1 MKAAGRSIPQ
11 KRLKASSPLPLLL
24 VVDQFPEEVGL
35 ALGNYFTLTNIS
47 ECDDTA
53 NIRFA
58 ISGSDD
64 AGNLPIN
71 DSLLDMLPSLELL
84 ASFGAGYDR
93 IDVSAAARR
102 GVIVTNTP
110 NIHVDEVADF
120 TIGLMIATVRQ
131 IPQAD
136 RFVRTGGW
144 LKSSFPL
151 GAGTLRD
158 RRLGI
163 AGLGQIG
170 KAVASRAASFG
181 MQIAYHAR
189 NEQKRLPY
197 PYYGSLEDLSEAV
210 DVLVVT
216 LPGGEET
223 RHLVNSNVLSALGQN
238 GVLINVSRGSV
249 VDEDAL
255 ISALREERIL
265 GAGLDVFSDEPRV
278 RPELL
283 GFPNVVLQPHIGSS
297 TIRTRR
303 AMWQLVVDNLVSWA
317 ADGKAITP
325 VPETS
330 WPELH
335 SFTDNRLNREK
346 G

>member
-1 MKAAGRSIPQ
+1 MKAAGRSDPQ
-11 KRLKASSPLPLLL
+11 NRLEANSPLPPLL
-24 VVDQFPEEVGL
+24 VVDRIPEEFGL
-35 ALGNYFTLTNIS
+35 ALGKYFTLTTIS
-47 ECDDTA
+47 KCENTA

-58 ISGSDD
+58 ISGSDEAD
-64 AGNLPIN
+64 NLPIN
-71 DSLLDMLPSLELL
+71 GSLLDMLPSLELL
-84 ASFGAGYDR
+84 AGFGAGYDR

-102 GVIVTNTP
+102 GVVVTNTP

-151 GAGTLRD
+151 GAGTLRG

-163 AGLGQIG
+163 AGLGAIG

-181 MQIAYHAR
+181 MQIAYHGR
-189 NEQKRLPY
+189 NKQKSLPY
-197 PYYGSLEDLSEAV
+197 PYYGSLEDLSGAV
-210 DVLVVT
+210 DVLIVT
-216 LPGGEET
+216 LPGGEVT

-238 GVLINVSRGSV
+238 GVLVNVSRGSV

-255 ISALREERIL
+255 ILALREERIL

-278 RPELL
+278 RPEFL
-283 GFPNVVLQPHIGSS
+283 GFPNVVLQPHIGSA
-297 TIRTRR
+297 TISTRR
-303 AMWQLVVDNLVSWA
+303 AMWQLVVDNLLSWA
-317 ADGKAITP
+317 SDGKAITP

-330 WPELH
+330 WPKVH
-335 SFTDNRLNREK
+335 SLTGNRLIREK